1 MCYYAYDIQAI
12 RNIINSPGTSKKEAF
27 SYLEEIK
34 RQDDQLK
41 KMKNNIIQIKNK
53 YIRVNLLTDNP
64 IPITWQNNVDFNM
77 KYMKDIVNETGY
89 KNLILG
95 YSHNLNYKDKL
106 KEDIISKVVKINS
119 SKEKANPSVL
129 TKKMKLF
136 EVSIDKN
143 KGRIKWESKEDGYK
157 RFISNDRRFNK
168 NDDSL
173 LIDDEEMQDMDMK
186 SDYEFSGNNFISNEG
201 KLLYN
206 LYLLTLFYLFI
217 YTISIFIMRM
227 IINIYILYLRSCN

>member
-27 SYLEEIK
+27 SYLEDIK
-34 RQDDQLK
+34 KQDNQLK
-41 KMKNNIIQIKNK
+41 KMKNNISQIKNK

-64 IPITWQNNVDFNM
+64 IPITWKNNVDFNM

-106 KEDIISKVVKINS
+106 KEDIISKIVKINS

-136 EVSIDKN
+136 DVSIDKN
-143 KGRIKWESKEDGYK
+143 KGRVKWESKEDGYK
-157 RFISNDRRFNK
+157 RFINNDRRFNK

-173 LIDDEEMQDMDMK
+173 LIDDEEIQDMDMK
-186 SDYEFSGNNFISNEG
+186 CDYEFSENNFISNEG
-201 KLLYN
+201 K
-206 LYLLTLFYLFI
+206 
-217 YTISIFIMRM
+217 
-227 IINIYILYLRSCN
+227 

>member
-27 SYLEEIK
+27 SYLEDIK
-34 RQDDQLK
+34 KQDDQLK
-41 KMKNNIIQIKNK
+41 KMKNNIAQIKNK

-106 KEDIISKVVKINS
+106 KEDIISKIVKINS

-129 TKKMKLF
+129 TKKIKLF
-136 EVSIDKN
+136 DVSIDKN
-143 KGRIKWESKEDGYK
+143 KGRVKWESKEDGYK
-157 RFISNDRRFNK
+157 RFINNDRRFNK

-173 LIDDEEMQDMDMK
+173 LIDDEEIQDMDMK
-186 SDYEFSGNNFISNEG
+186 CDYEFSENNFISNEG
-201 KLLYN
+201 K
-206 LYLLTLFYLFI
+206 
-217 YTISIFIMRM
+217 
-227 IINIYILYLRSCN
+227 

>member
-27 SYLEEIK
+27 SYLEDIK
-34 RQDDQLK
+34 KQDDQLK
-41 KMKNNIIQIKNK
+41 KMKNNIAQIKNK

-106 KEDIISKVVKINS
+106 KEDIISKIVKINS

-136 EVSIDKN
+136 DVSIDKN
-143 KGRIKWESKEDGYK
+143 KGRVKWESKEDGYK
-157 RFISNDRRFNK
+157 RFINNDRRFNK

-173 LIDDEEMQDMDMK
+173 LIDDEEIQDMDMK
-186 SDYEFSGNNFISNEG
+186 CDYEFSENNFISNEG
-201 KLLYN
+201 K
-206 LYLLTLFYLFI
+206 
-217 YTISIFIMRM
+217 
-227 IINIYILYLRSCN
+227 